1 MGFVHVIISGKR
13 AILEAIYA
21 SHPVSLIVMSDSLQI
36 HNDVDTLLQEAR
48 RQSISIQTLPAPQ
61 FKQRYP
67 HDTQG
72 IIAQSRA
79 IQTVA
84 LDTVSDPTKSP
95 SLLILDHLEDPHNV
109 GAIIRTAEALGI
121 NGVNYSKDRQ
131 VKMTSGVIKASS
143 GAVFHVPLIEVT
155 NIGQAIMKLKQ
166 WGYWIYGTSLENAQP
181 IDETPINSPF
191 ALVIGNEHKGISNR
205 ISKMVDLNI
214 FIPMVGKVSS
224 LNVSVA
230 TGILINHM
238 IKRPK

>member
-72 IIAQSRA
+72 IIAQSRTL
-79 IQTVA
+79 QTVT

-121 NGVNYSKDRQ
+121 NGVIYSKDRQ

-155 NIGQAIMKLKQ
+155 NIDPVK
-166 WGYWIYGTSLENAQP
+166 Y
-181 IDETPINSPF
+181 DF
-191 ALVIGNEHKGISNR
+191 ALFGLGAFEGFK
-205 ISKMVDLNI
+205 
-214 FIPMVGKVSS
+214 
-224 LNVSVA
+224 
-230 TGILINHM
+230 
-238 IKRPK
+238 